1 MLTIDPPPDIDVSD
15 LLVALKSCSV
25 SFPGIR
31 VVCDTLP
38 GRSIC
43 AAAIVDGVLW
53 VVLDFDKPSA
63 PLHAHSMIREAMA
76 RCRAAK
82 QPEATVALSPTVSP
96 RAPLA
101 LAS

>member
-1 MLTIDPPPDIDVSD
+1 MLAIDPPPEIDISE

-25 SFPGIR
+25 SLPGVQ

-43 AAAIVDGVLW
+43 AATIVEGVLW

-63 PLHAHSMIREAMA
+63 PLHAHAMVREAMA
-76 RCRAAK
+76 PRCRAAE
-82 QPEATVALSPTVSP
+82 QPEAVALTSAVSA

-101 LAS
+101 LAG

>member
-1 MLTIDPPPDIDVSD
+1 MQTIEPLPEIDISE
-15 LLVALKSCSV
+15 LLIALKSCSV

-38 GRSIC
+38 GRSPC

-63 PLHAHSMIREAMA
+63 PLHAHAMIREAMA
-76 RCRAAK
+76 GCHAA
-82 QPEATVALSPTVSP
+82 QRPATVISP

-101 LAS
+101 LALAG